1 MSDFRQSVMNLSI
14 RTLIYG
20 AIIFSATLASGV
32 GINYALAGTPDAEN
46 EGVTVEDVEAKLKAL
61 VEADEI
67 TQEQAAERLEAWK
80 KDQAEDL
87 KTKESSNQITLEDVK
102 ARLKAGVDA
111 GGLTQEQADARLE
124 EWRKRQA
131 RASQD

>member
-1 MSDFRQSVMNLSI
+1 MSNFRQSIMSLSI

-20 AIIFSATLASGV
+20 TIMFSAILASGV

-61 VEADEI
+61 VEAVEI

-87 KTKESSNQITLEDVK
+87 KTREGFNQITLEDVK

-124 EWRKRQA
+124 EWRKRQD